1 MMNRIN
7 LSNDMKH
14 NFLSYAL
21 MLVAA
26 LSCTPVEL
34 TQKQEGERE
43 TDVDGKTVIGAEI
56 CEDMARTTMGTLS
69 GNVYPIYWSTGDVID
84 INGVVSTGITISEK
98 DRKHATFAFSAP
110 FTDNTLYAVYPASRV
125 VPNSNAGSASVLL
138 PSIQTYA
145 SNNFD
150 ASTALMVGKAAAD
163 VTNVP
168 FSNVMAYLQ
177 IIPGGSAT
185 NISRVTVTAR
195 GGEKMCG
202 LFNVDFTNKK
212 LVAPSPD
219 PEAGLISTRTASVVC
234 DSPVSAD
241 TPLIVAIPAQTYS
254 QGIMVIIQDT
264 EGHITQKS
272 NKTANLIFEAG
283 KIYLMDGITFEASAK
298 NASSMTIDGQ
308 FNDWLLAP
316 SVSYSLPEGAQYS
329 DVRELKLAADD
340 HYVYMYMELFEPDNI
355 GGNGCRAMD
364 IYIDAD
370 ADPSTGANLGKLDGI
385 DYFNNAGGL
394 EWYLEPGNVRA
405 SGTTEYS
412 TLQGTGMYKW
422 CGPSGFPALGQG
434 YLKSQ
439 NGNYNDS
446 HIYGEGN
453 FSLASADGNGKIG
466 RYEVKLSRKYLGI
479 FGCKAYF
486 GVKYMLPEQVAGQGW
501 PISGLLPQG
510 KFNGVSRAVTDMA
523 ALALASTAYPTNH
536 ITIDGNYDDW
546 DNIEGWT
553 SECTV
558 ASNAKYLG
566 VNSMKVTADGDFV
579 YIYFDFAH
587 DDRNGDASSCAFD
600 FFIDADADVSTGFYL
615 NGPDSKKLFSPCGVE
630 WYIETNTHFK
640 VNYHNFATI
649 GYFLENKGP
658 SGVVYAG
665 ANCINHDSEVNK
677 DVSLA
682 KLVANG
688 DGALMEWKIA
698 RSILKLTNTSAST
711 ASFGVKYMC
720 PGWTVDGICP
730 QDKQDAS
737 GNFVPAPMLKV
748 TLPPKN

>member
-1 MMNRIN
+1 
-7 LSNDMKH
+7 MKH

-69 GNVYPIYWSTGDVID
+69 GNEYPIYWSAGDAINV
-84 INGVVSTGITISEK
+84 NGVASTGITISEN
-98 DRKHATFAFSAP
+98 DGKHATFAFASA

-125 VPNSNAGSASVLL
+125 VSNTNAGTASVLL
-138 PSIQTYA
+138 PSVQTYA

-150 ASTALMVGKAAAD
+150 ASTALMVGDAAINAASI
-163 VTNVP
+163 P
-168 FSNVMAYLQ
+168 FRNVMAYLQ

-195 GGEKMCG
+195 GSEKMCG

-272 NKTANLIFEAG
+272 NKTTNLIFEAG

-340 HYVYMYMELFEPDNI
+340 DNVYMYMELLEPTDLLAQS
-355 GGNGCRAMD
+355 RAMD
-364 IYIDAD
+364 IHIDAD
-370 ADPSTGANLGKLDGI
+370 ADHSTGCDLGSIAGTP
-385 DYFNNAGGL
+385 YFNASGL
-394 EWYLEPGNVRA
+394 EWYIES
-405 SGTTEYS
+405 SGIKNISSKEYKD
-412 TLQGTGMYKW
+412 LQGIDVYKW
-422 CGPSGFPALGQG
+422 AGPTGAGVFAG

-439 NGNYNDS
+439 KGAYGTDQIMAQGDYNIVCAAGGGN
-446 HIYGEGN
+446 
-453 FSLASADGNGKIG
+453 IG
-466 RYEVKLSRKYLGI
+466 RYEVKLNRRYFGI
-479 FGCKAYF
+479 YGNKVNL
-486 GVKYMLPEQVAGQGW
+486 GVKYMEPGQGW
-501 PISGLLPQG
+501 PIRGLLPQG
-510 KFNGVSRAVTDMA
+510 KYNGVSRTVTDMA

-536 ITIDGNYDDW
+536 ITIDGNFDDW
-546 DNIEGWT
+546 NNISGWT
-553 SECTV
+553 SECRV
-558 ASNAKYLG
+558 LGDAKYTG
-566 VNSMKVTADGDFV
+566 VNTMKVTADGDFV
-579 YIYFDFAH
+579 YLYFDFAH
-587 DDRNGDASSCAFD
+587 DNGSSCTVD
-600 FFIDADADVSTGFYL
+600 FFIDSDANAGTGLYTEKDDMDYQS
-615 NGPDSKKLFSPCGVE
+615 PFSPFGAE
-630 WYIETNTHFK
+630 WYVQTNTYN
-640 VNYHNFATI
+640 VGNYYDFSEP
-649 GYFLENKGP
+649 GFFLEYKSDKPYGKYGGNT
-658 SGVVYAG
+658 
-665 ANCINHDSEVNK
+665 INHGRNGSKEVTSA
-677 DVSLA
+677 VSYAQL
-682 KLVANG
+682 KRNG
-688 DGALMEWKIA
+688 EGALMEWKIS
-698 RSILKLTNTSAST
+698 RSLLNLSST
-711 ASFGVKYMC
+711 KASFGLHYQC
-720 PGWTVDGICP
+720 PGYTTDGICP
-730 QDKQDAS
+730 QNVKDAN
-737 GNFVPAPMLKV
+737 GKFVPAPMLKV